1 MRVAHPASTDPPSP
15 VPYKTPFLAPSNPH
29 SSRWVQNELL
39 DGNGAPQLVQ
49 STEVYEVA
57 KEAHSGSEDDIDED
71 LADRMDM
78 CEV

>member
-1 MRVAHPASTDPPSP
+1 V
-15 VPYKTPFLAPSNPH
+15 
-29 SSRWVQNELL
+29 EE
-39 DGNGAPQLVQ
+39 NGALQLVQ